1 MRRLVLLAAMAVGL
15 AALAA
20 RPHSELQAILALNG
34 TPSAPAVTLATYGGA
49 GTLGAAAAGDVVRF
63 QCDNAARYAVGAT
76 PDAGNG
82 EYVAAKDVRVFFLP
96 EPSAV
101 SVYVQ
106 PSAGEGDGG
115 LTCLRWVL
123 R

>member
-1 MRRLVLLAAMAVGL
+1 MRRLVLLAALAVGL

-20 RPHSELQAILALNG
+20 RPKAELQAILALNG
-34 TPSAPAVTLATYGGA
+34 TPSAPAVTLVTDGGA
-49 GTLGAAAAGDVVRF
+49 GTLAAAAAGDVVRF

-76 PDAGNG
+76 PDAGNS
-82 EYVAAKDVRVFFLP
+82 EYVVAKDVRVFFLP
-96 EPSAV
+96 DFAA

-106 PSAGEGDGG
+106 AAAGEGDGG